1 VSGAN
6 DTASADDIGGLP
18 PADPVDLELGNPG
31 AQAAT
36 PGRELEPS
44 PEEKKR
50 LEALGVAA
58 VLLEVGAQISA
69 RVWPELTF
77 TGDEKRQGAEVL
89 GPVLAKYDV
98 GSAFLD
104 AYKEELA
111 LAAFAF
117 GLYTAKRAELEEK
130 RELARKRA
138 EEERAN
144 RPGAQS

>member
-1 VSGAN
+1 
-6 DTASADDIGGLP
+6 
-18 PADPVDLELGNPG
+18 
-31 AQAAT
+31 
-36 PGRELEPS
+36 
-44 PEEKKR
+44 
-50 LEALGVAA
+50 